1 MARTFRRRSPGLIQA
16 IERNNANDNTV
27 QAFRS
32 PEYISRFG
40 RHDAAILR
48 GQDGAIKMDK
58 CQDANIDND
67 GGFKLNGHD
76 WTYFK
81 NNTREVRRKRR
92 EAGKNQIR
100 NALRD

>member
-1 MARTFRRRSPGLIQA
+1 MARTYRRRDPSLIAA
-16 IERNNANDNTV
+16 IRRNAHIDETV
-27 QAFRS
+27 QAYRS
-32 PEYISRFG
+32 PEYINRFG

-58 CQDANIDND
+58 CQDATIDNE

-92 EAGKNQIR
+92 NAGKLEIR
-100 NALRD
+100 NQLS

>member
-1 MARTFRRRSPGLIQA
+1 MSRTYRRRDPSLISA
-16 IERNNANDNTV
+16 IKRNNHIDTTV
-27 QAFRS
+27 QAWR
-32 PEYISRFG
+32 PANSRYG
-40 RHDAAILR
+40 RHDLAILR

-58 CQDANIDND
+58 CQDAQIDNE

-92 EAGKNQIR
+92 NAGKLSIR
-100 NALRD
+100 SQLNG

>member
-1 MARTFRRRSPGLIQA
+1 MARTYRQRDPGLLQA
-16 IERNNANDNTV
+16 IRRNRHNDTTV
-27 QAFRS
+27 QAWRPANS
-32 PEYISRFG
+32 KYS
-40 RHDAAILR
+40 RHDLAVLR

-76 WTYFK
+76 WIYFK

-92 EAGKNQIR
+92 EAGKKQISR
-100 NALRD
+100 ALEC